1 MQEYKRCAHALRKV
15 GGPRASFLR
24 CYATY
29 LLGEARKEEER
40 LEAGGLLGNGQAVNK
55 VPSHV
60 IRAQNRGFG
69 LLPGRSC
76 SEACCSRQ
84 RFRHAIAY
92 SAMIN
97 GCHECCSGRCPV
109 SQASFF

>member
-1 MQEYKRCAHALRKV
+1 MQEYKRCAHALKKV

-55 VPSHV
+55 VPVTLH
-60 IRAQNRGFG
+60 QNARSVALAFHWASLVLKLAG
-69 LLPGRSC
+69 PGSA
-76 SEACCSRQ
+76 EACNG
-84 RFRHAIAY
+84 HA
-92 SAMIN
+92 STWL
-97 GCHECCSGRCPV
+97 
-109 SQASFF
+109 